1 MQLQFG
7 QYRFPI
13 GQVEA
18 TPRMRTLRAQDGTPY
33 EYQWSITIKGELLAA
48 DPDAATATYLLC
60 QEAQRMRLALQNP
73 NSDMV
78 LIDNT
83 GAPTDIALY
92 RANSLGGVQVEW
104 VQYPD
109 TEPGALVTHRGFE
122 FQAVAQYP
130 ATQVPNPLLEYEET
144 VQITGNCGPQY
155 VFQPSLVDLPTVV
168 QTQANTTCRAIVSGR
183 AVAYR
188 GYPAI
193 PPPLFGGP
201 GVFLLNP
208 QQAVNTGAPRWNGRM
223 LTNFPVSWNY
233 VFESV
238 RPLSGLPR
246 VWGGRSQ

>member
-7 QYRFPI
+7 QYRFPV

-18 TPRMRTLRAQDGTPY
+18 TPRMRALRAQDGTPY
-33 EYQWSITIKGELLAA
+33 EAQWSITVKGELLAA
-48 DPDAATATYLLC
+48 DPDAANATLLLS
-60 QEAQRMRLALQNP
+60 QEAQRMRLALLDP

-92 RANSLGGVQVEW
+92 RANSLGGVQIEW
-104 VQYPD
+104 IQYPD
-109 TEPGALVTHRGFE
+109 TDPGALVTHRGFE

-130 ATQVPNPLLEYEET
+130 TSLTTNPLIEYEESI
-144 VQITGNCGPQY
+144 QITGNCGPQY
-155 VFQPSLVDLPTVV
+155 VFQPALVDRPTVV
-168 QTQANTTCRAIVSGR
+168 QTQQYTTCRAIVSGR

-188 GYPAI
+188 NYPPI
-193 PPPLFGGP
+193 PPPLFSGEGI
-201 GVFLLNP
+201 FLLNP
-208 QQAVNTGAPRWNGRM
+208 QTATSRGAPEWHGRI
-223 LTNFPVSWNY
+223 LTNFPVTWNY
-233 VFESV
+233 IFESV